1 MTLSPL
7 THPLLASDGIRHGF
21 FTRQG
26 GVSEGVY
33 ASLNCGPGS
42 DDDPAAIQEN
52 RRRVG
57 AYLADSDAMPMTAYQ
72 AHTARAVIVEGPWQG
87 KPPEADAIVTKTTGV
102 VIAALAADC
111 APVLLADSDAGVI
124 AAAHSGWRGALG
136 GVIDAAVE
144 AMESI
149 GADRSRI
156 HAVVGPCIAQS
167 SYEVGA
173 DFEAEFLRVDQK
185 SKVFFKPGITLEKRQ
200 FDLPGYVVNRALGLG
215 LAGVEAIKADTY
227 SRPDQF
233 FSYRRKQHLGE
244 PDYARLISG
253 ICLIK

>member
-7 THPLLASDGIRHGF
+7 THRSLADDDIRHGF
-21 FTRQG
+21 FTREG

-42 DDDPAAIQEN
+42 SDDPAAVQEN

-57 AYLADSDAMPMTAYQ
+57 AHLAGSDAMPMTAYQ
-72 AHTARAVIVEGPWQG
+72 AHTARAVIVDRPWRDT
-87 KPPEADAIVTKTTGV
+87 PPEADAIVTKTPGV

-111 APVLLADSDAGVI
+111 APVLLADAHAGVI
-124 AAAHSGWRGALG
+124 AAAHAGWRGAFG
-136 GVIDAAVE
+136 GVIRNTVA

-149 GADRSRI
+149 GAERSRI
-156 HAVVGPCIAQS
+156 YAVVGPCIAQP

-173 DFEAEFLRVDQK
+173 DFEADFLRADHKNK
-185 SKVFFKPGITLEKRQ
+185 SFFKPGETVDKRQ
-200 FDLPGYVVNRALGLG
+200 FDLPGYVVEQALDLG
-215 LAGVEAIKADTY
+215 LAGAGAINADTY
-227 SRPDQF
+227 SDPARF

-253 ICLIK
+253 ICLV